1 MMAGPVYFAL
11 VFAAGFAFGIVRVL
25 LVVPQVGVMW
35 AELMEAPLMLV
46 VIVLAA
52 RWTVRRFH
60 VAPTSRARIGM
71 GLVAL
76 GLLLCAEL
84 TLVLGLRGLSIAEY
98 VASREPVSGTVYI
111 LLLVLFAAMP
121 ALIVRSK
128 AFGQ

>member
-11 VFAAGFAFGIVRVL
+11 VFAAGFVFGVVRVL

-121 ALIVRSK
+121 ALLARGKSPRR
-128 AFGQ
+128 